1 MPKRRRR
8 GDGYPYNAIEFACRD
23 SFFSQDSDAEE

>member
-1 MPKRRRR
+1 M
-8 GDGYPYNAIEFACRD
+8 GYPYNAIEFACQD